1 MITDIF
7 KTYSN
12 FLYQGGPVVL
22 ILFFI
27 SIYLFVLIFAKFK
40 HLFFDMHHIQ
50 DEYKQNL
57 ANIKNDDLYLLNITS
72 LKSDYKGIVKKDFYI
87 IHGLLDKMYLEHQP
101 AEMLFSKEQVFK
113 IENDVLG
120 FHFPWYYIGKQTTY
134 IPPENTPEKIRQGS
148 YVNGPFLSHSL
159 LRRTEEEHIKH
170 TDRPTEDYSDGYAE
184 FFFEI
189 FHNWMNQN
197 NKSYNNILH
206 NYNKWK

>member
-72 LKSDYKGIVKKDFYI
+72 LKSDYKSIVKKDFYI
-87 IHGLLDKMYLEHQP
+87 IQTLIALCPILGLLGTVTGMIEVFDVVSFFGTGNARALASGITKATLPTMTGIAISIVGLLTYTVLN
-101 AEMLFSKEQVFK
+101 SKSQSIISE
-113 IENDVLG
+113 L
-120 FHFPWYYIGKQTTY
+120 
-134 IPPENTPEKIRQGS
+134 
-148 YVNGPFLSHSL
+148 
-159 LRRTEEEHIKH
+159 
-170 TDRPTEDYSDGYAE
+170 
-184 FFFEI
+184 
-189 FHNWMNQN
+189 
-197 NKSYNNILH
+197 
-206 NYNKWK
+206 